1 MEKRRIQLTG
11 GFTYTVSLPK
21 KWAREVGIKHGD
33 YVSLIPQPDMSLLIV
48 PERRVRLEEAKE
60 ITVTVDG
67 APEEAVRNVIAA
79 YLSGCDVIKVLTSTR
94 KRGVLQA
101 EGMKAIK
108 ETIRRKLVGAVVIGE
123 SATEVTIKCLVK
135 YADLPI
141 KDVLNRMY
149 VMVRSM
155 CSDVARALQR
165 LDVSLL
171 NEIWSRDDEVD
182 KFYLFA
188 LRQLKEALVNREML
202 KELGLRSSCEC
213 LSYQLVARSLERMGD
228 HASRVSQLLGGI
240 LLDLSDDMLDML
252 IETCGWC
259 VKVIDKTMS
268 SFEALDVKLANSVLS
283 EAKKASNID
292 ERAVVVL
299 HETAVTKVAL
309 RTLLSLRIVM
319 ESLKRIIEYCADIA
333 EVTIDLSALS
343 EKDVRV

>member
-1 MEKRRIQLTG
+1 
-11 GFTYTVSLPK
+11 
-21 KWAREVGIKHGD
+21 
-33 YVSLIPQPDMSLLIV
+33 
-48 PERRVRLEEAKE
+48 
-60 ITVTVDG
+60 
-67 APEEAVRNVIAA
+67 
-79 YLSGCDVIKVLTSTR
+79 
-94 KRGVLQA
+94 
-101 EGMKAIK
+101 
-108 ETIRRKLVGAVVIGE
+108 
-123 SATEVTIKCLVK
+123 
-135 YADLPI
+135 
-141 KDVLNRMY
+141 
-149 VMVRSM
+149 
-155 CSDVARALQR
+155 
-165 LDVSLL
+165 
-171 NEIWSRDDEVD
+171 
-182 KFYLFA
+182 
-188 LRQLKEALVNREML
+188 
-202 KELGLRSSCEC
+202 
-213 LSYQLVARSLERMGD
+213 MGD